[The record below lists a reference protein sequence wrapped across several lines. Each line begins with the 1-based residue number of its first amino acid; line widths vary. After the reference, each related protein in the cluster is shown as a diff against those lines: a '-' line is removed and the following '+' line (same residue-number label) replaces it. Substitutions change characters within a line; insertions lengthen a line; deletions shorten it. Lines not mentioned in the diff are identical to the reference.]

1 MLCTNY
7 YIIRNYVKI
16 IFIVK
21 TMFMPESYLQIITK
35 SYMKI
40 VLNFTYSFL
49 IGRTMSRKEMS
60 YIGIALESNFIS
72 MLL

>member
-1 MLCTNY
+1 MLYTNY

-21 TMFMPESYLQIITK
+21 TMFMPESYLQIIKK

-60 YIGIALESNFIS
+60 LV
-72 MLL
+72 

>member
-21 TMFMPESYLQIITK
+21 TTFMPESYLQIITK

-60 YIGIALESNFIS
+60 YIGIA
-72 MLL
+72 